1 MDRCIERRDFIMY
14 VGIRDVCLFQAGYNS
29 IAEGMEDLNLVGIE
43 LAVDRNMC
51 IPAAHGSLGRPR
63 LSIADALA
71 AITASEGYARQGMQ
85 IMSLL
90 VANNFNAQN
99 QAAEIRWTRKAL
111 QMGEVIGAE
120 VVRID
125 AAMTGQKTLPA
136 SRRVDIFAS
145 AVEQVLDESAGNTVM
160 LAVENHGLQG
170 NDPRWLSALLERV
183 DDERFG
189 LTLDAA
195 NFYWAGYP
203 LSRVYELVEQFAPR
217 VRHVH
222 CKNIDYP
229 LAYQQR
235 QRPLGWEYG
244 QYVMPVHQGNIDY
257 SKIVQIL
264 AEAGYQGGLYIEDE
278 SLAKFAPAER
288 PESLR
293 RQVEYLAE
301 LVADFAP
308 RPYWMS

>member
-1 MDRCIERRDFIMY
+1 MY
-14 VGIRDVCLFQAGYNS
+14 VGIRDVCLFQAGYEN
-29 IAEGMEDLNLVGIE
+29 IGEAMDELALMAIE

-51 IPAAHGSLGRPR
+51 IPAVDSSLGRPR
-63 LSIADALA
+63 LSIADELA
-71 AITASEGYARQGMQ
+71 AINASEAYARQGIQ
-85 IMSLL
+85 ITSLL
-90 VANNFNAQN
+90 LANNFNAQN
-99 QAAEIRWTRKAL
+99 QAAEIQWARRAL
-111 QMGEVIGAE
+111 EAAEVVGAD

-145 AVEQVLDESAGNTVM
+145 AVEEVLDETADSTVA

-170 NDPRWLSALLERV
+170 NDPQWLSSVLQRV

-203 LSRVYELVEQFAPR
+203 LSRVYELVEQFALR
-217 VRHVH
+217 TRHVH

-229 LAYQQR
+229 SRYRQR
-235 QRPLGWEYG
+235 RRPLGWEYG
-244 QYVMPVHQGNIDY
+244 QYVAPVDQGNIDY
-257 SKIVQIL
+257 SRVVQIL
-264 AEAGYQGGLYIEDE
+264 AEAGYQGGLHIEDE

-288 PESLR
+288 PRSLR
-293 RQVEYLAE
+293 QQVEYLTE

>member
-1 MDRCIERRDFIMY
+1 MY
-14 VGIRDVCLFQAGYNS
+14 VGIRDVCLFQAGYDN
-29 IAEGMEDLNLVGIE
+29 IAEAMDELDLVALE

-51 IPAAHGSLGRPR
+51 IPSAEGSLGRPR
-63 LSIADALA
+63 LSIADELA
-71 AITASEGYARQGMQ
+71 AIDASEVYARQGMQ
-85 IMSLL
+85 ITSLL
-90 VANNFNAQN
+90 LANNFNAQN
-99 QAAEIRWTRKAL
+99 QAAEIQWARKTLEAA
-111 QMGEVIGAE
+111 EIVGAE

-145 AVEQVLDESAGNTVM
+145 AVEEVLDKTADSTVA

-170 NDPRWLSALLERV
+170 NDPMWLNALLQRV

-203 LSRVYELVEQFAPR
+203 LSRVYELVEQFAPCT
-217 VRHVH
+217 RHVH

-229 LAYQQR
+229 SAYQQR
-235 QRPLGWEYG
+235 HRPLGWEYG
-244 QYVMPVHQGNIDY
+244 QYVMPVDQGNIDY

-264 AEAGYQGGLYIEDE
+264 AEAGYQGGLHIEDE

-288 PESLR
+288 HRSLR

-301 LVADFAP
+301 IVADLAP
-308 RPYWMS
+308 RPYLMS

>member
-1 MDRCIERRDFIMY
+1 MY
-14 VGIRDVCLFQAGYNS
+14 VGIRDVCLFQAGYGN
-29 IAEGMEDLNLVGIE
+29 IAEGMAELELGHIE

-51 IPAAHGSLGRPR
+51 IPSAQGSLGRPR
-63 LSIADALA
+63 LSIADELA
-71 AITASEGYARQGMQ
+71 AIKASEAYARQGMQ
-85 IMSLL
+85 ITSLL
-90 VANNFNAQN
+90 LANNFNADN
-99 QAAEIRWTRKAL
+99 RAAEIQWARKAL
-111 QMGEVIGAE
+111 EGAE
-120 VVRID
+120 IVGADVVRVD

-145 AVEQVLDESAGNTVM
+145 AVEEILKQTADSTVT

-170 NDPRWLSALLERV
+170 NDPQWLTSLLQRV
-183 DDERFG
+183 RDERFG

-217 VRHVH
+217 TRHVH

-229 LAYQQR
+229 LRYR
-235 QRPLGWEYG
+235 ERRRPLGWEYG
-244 QYVMPVHQGNIDY
+244 QYVAPIHQGNIDY

-264 AEAGYQGGLYIEDE
+264 AEAGYPGGLHIEDE

-288 PESLR
+288 PRSLR
-293 RQVEYLAE
+293 QQVEYLAE
-301 LVADFAP
+301 LVADLQP
-308 RPYWMS
+308 RLHWTG